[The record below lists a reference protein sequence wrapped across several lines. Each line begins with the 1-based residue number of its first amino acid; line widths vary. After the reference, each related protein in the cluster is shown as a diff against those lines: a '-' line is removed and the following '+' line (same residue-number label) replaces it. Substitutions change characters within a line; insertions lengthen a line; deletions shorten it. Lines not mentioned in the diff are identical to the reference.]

1 MDDEPESH
9 RGTLRIRE
17 DDQVASP
24 SAFAD
29 ETPLKRPKLEVD
41 EVPESQTGQVSSLI
55 FQIYG
60 VVSFEITNRYY
71 RIARHFQALDF
82 LIDPR

>member
-17 DDQVASP
+17 DDQEASP

-29 ETPLKRPKLEVD
+29 GTPLKRPKLEVD

-60 VVSFEITNRYY
+60 VVSFEITNCYY

-82 LIDPR
+82 LIVPR